1 MAVDAVSPLPP
12 PEETGHGTPFKSRD
26 SETVITM
33 SSDGE
38 NTSGVANPASSFAL
52 PTTVIDKRDGYDEES
67 SSLELRKDRTVCSR
81 TVTITPPK
89 PEPWWSPNKATPKK
103 KKSDVKSSGGQDKE
117 INSPNPFEV
126 ALSPFKDMID
136 AISQHGENKKRD
148 VARTEAEAKEE
159 ARKRVERVT
168 GKTSDVAAE
177 VIFVHGSC
185 ASSSQF
191 DRLLTAMWEHFYD
204 DDNDASPPNITKKIR
219 CHLFDAIGFGSSPHD
234 PNDWAAY
241 GSEEQMKDIEEYVDI
256 ISATSTSSTPI
267 YLVGHSYGSSQ
278 IVSLLPLLP
287 EAISSRIKGVV
298 LLSGALANGPSD
310 IPKDDAPCVFCL
322 PAFVLKILQPKM
334 NDIFLEKAYHP
345 TTEEALVSQGRMVCE
360 GNDMAIVKAFY
371 KQWHWATKED
381 AAKVATKAVVVHG
394 AEDKLIVPDAG
405 AHLHDMLPNSE
416 FKSIPDASHQIM
428 EERPKEIANILL
440 SLIESTK

>member
-1 MAVDAVSPLPP
+1 MAIDTVSHLPP
-12 PEETGHGTPFKSRD
+12 PEEVGQQTPFKPRD

-38 NTSGVANPASSFAL
+38 NASGVANPASSFAL
-52 PTTVIDKRDGYDEES
+52 PTVVDERDGYDEES
-67 SSLELRKDRTVCSR
+67 SSLELRKDRTVYSR

-89 PEPWWSPNKATPKK
+89 PEPWWSPNKATSKK
-103 KKSDVKSSGGQDKE
+103 KKSDVKSSSSSQDKE
-117 INSPNPFEV
+117 VNSPNPFEV

-136 AISQHGENKKRD
+136 AISQHGEKKKKEE
-148 VARTEAEAKEE
+148 ARTEAEAKEE

-168 GKTSDVAAE
+168 GKVSDVGAE
-177 VIFVHGSC
+177 VIFIHGSC

-191 DRLLTAMWEHFYD
+191 DRLLSAMWERFYD
-204 DDNDASPPNITKKIR
+204 SGDDASPPNITKKIR
-219 CHLFDAIGFGSSPHD
+219 CHLFDAIGCGSSPHD

-241 GSEEQMKDIEEYVDI
+241 GWEEQMKDIEEYVNI
-256 ISATSTSSTPI
+256 ISTTSTSSTPI

-278 IVSLLPLLP
+278 IVRLMPFLP

-310 IPKDDAPCVFCL
+310 VPKDEAPCVFCL
-322 PAFVLKILQPKM
+322 PVFMLKILQPKM
-334 NDIFLEKAYHP
+334 NDVFLEKAYHP
-345 TTEEALVSQGRMVCE
+345 AAKEELVARGKMICE

-381 AAKVATKAVVVHG
+381 AAKVTTKAVVVHG
-394 AEDKLIVPDAG
+394 AEDRLIIPDAG
-405 AHLHDMLPNSE
+405 EHLNDMLPNSE
-416 FKSIPDASHQIM
+416 FKSIPNASHQVM
-428 EERPKEIANILL
+428 EERSEEVADILL
-440 SLIESTK
+440 SLIETTK